1 MKSYPFSAARVFG
14 SPLLIHPMKG
24 KVIAEALADR
34 MGASAT
40 VLIGSTQA
48 QAFAM
53 EDDFSAEGDYTGYDI
68 VDGVAVIPIE
78 GTLVHKASG
87 LRPYSG
93 MLGYNAIRTNLM
105 QALADDKA
113 KAIILLCNSP
123 GGEVAGCFD
132 LVDEIFNCR
141 GIKPIT
147 AICDDMAYSACYA
160 IASAADTII
169 VPRTGGVG
177 SIGVITMHADYSK
190 ALKGAGIDVT
200 IIQHGDRKAAGNE
213 FNPLSEQDKSE
224 FQANID
230 TLGEL
235 FIETVARN
243 LGMQASKIRAMQ
255 ARSYMGSAC
264 VDAGLA
270 HAIMAPDQAFR
281 VLVGEL
287 G

>member
-1 MKSYPFSAARVFG
+1 MKSYPFSAARIFG
-14 SPLLIHPMKG
+14 TPLLIHPMKG
-24 KVIAEALADR
+24 KIIAMALADR
-34 MGASAT
+34 MNIDSITIVGGGPAQEFAS
-40 VLIGSTQA
+40 
-48 QAFAM
+48 
-53 EDDFSAEGDYTGYDI
+53 EDVFSAEGEYLGYDI
-68 VDGVAVIPIE
+68 VDGVAVIPID
-78 GTLVHKASG
+78 GTLVHKSSW

-93 MLGYNAIRTNLM
+93 MLGYNAIRANIM
-105 QALADDKA
+105 HALANDKV
-113 KAIILLCNSP
+113 KAIVLLCKSP
-123 GGEVAGCFD
+123 GGEVSGCFD
-132 LVDEIFNCR
+132 LVDDIFNWR

-160 IASAADTII
+160 IASAADTVI

-213 FNPLSEQDKSE
+213 FNPLSEQDKTE

-230 TLGEL
+230 MLGEL
-235 FIETVARN
+235 FTETVARN
-243 LGMQASKIRAMQ
+243 LSMKASKIRDMQ
-255 ARSYMGSAC
+255 ARSYMGSAAF
-264 VDAGLA
+264 DAGLA